1 MILQPA
7 TRKILAVALVVVAVV
22 SLVMIWKSSELPN
35 TDVTTQPDQAQQ
47 TTLQSAPLF
56 ITETAEGST
65 LSLDSLGATATAIT
79 LRLLFDQP
87 VGGTVPVFVIDSTLA
102 ERGWQV
108 VLQQVSADGL
118 SFEVALAAMNASSGM
133 VLEQDDAV
141 GTVLQAN
148 NLVHAV
154 DPSVSL
160 AVLADGEPLSLEL
173 ASE

>member
-1 MILQPA
+1 MIMQPA
-7 TRKILAVALVVVAVV
+7 TRKILAVVLVGVAVV
-22 SLVMIWKSSELPN
+22 SLVMIWKSSALPT
-35 TDVTTQPDQAQQ
+35 TDVTTQPDQVEPI
-47 TTLQSAPLF
+47 TLQSAPLF
-56 ITETAEGST
+56 VAETAEGTT

-87 VGGTVPVFVIDSTLA
+87 VGGTVPVFVIDPALA
-102 ERGWQV
+102 ESGWQV
-108 VLQQVSADGL
+108 VLQQVSTDGL
-118 SFEVALAAMNASSGM
+118 SFEVALVAMNASSGM
-133 VLEQDDAV
+133 VFEQDDAV

-148 NLVHAV
+148 NLVRAV